1 MIPAERNTNALRH
14 HAARFL
20 RDEDGVALVEFAVV
34 LPMMLL
40 VLAIIFEGTR
50 LLLSYQAAISGV
62 RDATRFLSRVV
73 PATVCASGGSVSG
86 YAARLQTIVSQSMSG
101 RQMMPTAVTV
111 NSVTPSLSCV
121 SGGYRINPAPVATVT
136 ASITITFP
144 WAGVFTLTGGSAP
157 TLTKTITDQARIFGT

>member
-73 PATVCASGGSVSG
+73 PATVCASV
-86 YAARLQTIVSQSMSG
+86 AA
-101 RQMMPTAVTV
+101 
-111 NSVTPSLSCV
+111 
-121 SGGYRINPAPVATVT
+121 
-136 ASITITFP
+136 
-144 WAGVFTLTGGSAP
+144 
-157 TLTKTITDQARIFGT
+157 